1 MLKKR
6 DSSGVT
12 QGALV
17 VIFGMILGSL
27 LTLVFQRYG
36 ELVEAKTATYYMH
49 LRAKMGVATIT
60 MDNGQ

>member
-1 MLKKR
+1 MLMKR

-17 VIFGMILGSL
+17 VVYGMIIGSL

-36 ELVEAKTATYYMH
+36 ALMEARTARYYMH